1 MLIEIACSI
10 FDKKLFPNNWKN
22 YWMISMLEK
31 TLKQKYEL
39 IKIEK
44 WIIIKNNQ
52 VVIKNINEITNIKL

>member
-1 MLIEIACSI
+1 
-10 FDKKLFPNNWKN
+10 
-22 YWMISMLEK
+22 MISMLEK